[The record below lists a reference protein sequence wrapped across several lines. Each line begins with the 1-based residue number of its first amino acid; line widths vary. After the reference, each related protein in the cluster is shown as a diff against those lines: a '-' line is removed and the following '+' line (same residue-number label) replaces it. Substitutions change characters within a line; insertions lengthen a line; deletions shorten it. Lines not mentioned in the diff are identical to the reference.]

1 MNKIKLAGKL
11 LKEVVII
18 GGVFTG
24 TFVISAVLTNV
35 AVSTIAEADKKI
47 RTHKELKRIRKEM
60 GVVDVKYYEVE

>member
-1 MNKIKLAGKL
+1 MNKIKLAGGI
-11 LKEVVII
+11 LKDVAII

-35 AVSTIAEADKKI
+35 AIKTIAEADKKI
-47 RTHKELKRIRKEM
+47 RKHKVLKKARKEM